1 MMNFTPL
8 FFFSIV
14 ALAGLIIGTILFAMM
29 KFYRKVEQGKAL
41 IVNKIRDVSV
51 TFSGAVVF
59 PIVHKAEV
67 MDISLK
73 TIEIDRR
80 GHEGL
85 ICGDNIRA
93 DIKVTFFV
101 RVNKT
106 GDDVLRV
113 AQAIG
118 CERASDR
125 ETMNEL
131 FNAKFSEALKTV
143 GKQLQFEDLYKER
156 DSFRDKII
164 EIIGKDLNGYVL
176 EDAAIDYLEQ
186 TPVDSLDP
194 DNILDAQ
201 GIRKITELTAIQHV
215 QTNEF
220 ENQERMKITQQN
232 VVAKEAVLEM
242 ERRQA
247 DAEAKQQREIANVRA
262 KEQAEI
268 DSVASEEKKRSE
280 HARLQTE
287 EEIEVRNTNKIREV
301 EVAEQNRQRVV
312 AIEQE
317 RVKLAQEQEIVA
329 REREIAL
336 QEIAKEKALEQERR
350 EIAAVIRERIS
361 VEKTVAQEEEQI
373 KELRLVSEAERTKKS
388 LVIQAEAEAEEG
400 LVKDI
405 KAAEASEQAARY
417 RAQEQIAL
425 AEAEREVADKQAQA
439 QMRLAEGKQAD
450 AAAEGLATVRVKEA
464 NALAIEKQGAA
475 EAKASLDKFQAEA
488 SGKEQL
494 GLATVRVKEAE
505 AVAIEKQGTAQ
516 AKAHLEQMQAE
527 ASGKEADAVAVEK
540 LGVAEAKAELERL
553 LAEASGKEAE
563 AAATEKQ
570 GIAEAHALQAQL
582 EAEAAG
588 LAEKFKALDAL
599 SDKGRAHEEFRLE
612 QEQERK
618 RLAID
623 WQGQE
628 AVANK
633 RAEILAEALKHAD
646 IDIVGGEQMFF
657 DRLVGA
663 TSQAKAVDSFMDN
676 SQTGQA
682 LLKDYLNDKA
692 SFTEDLKT
700 VLTGVSS
707 EDLSNLSASAFL
719 SQLLKNSSAEQRDT
733 IKSVL
738 KSLQKKS

>member
-1 MMNFTPL
+1 MIFSPL

-14 ALAGLIIGTILFAMM
+14 ALTALVIGTILYAMI

-41 IVNKIRDVSV
+41 IVNTTRHEPNV
-51 TFSGAVVF
+51 TFTGAVVY

-80 GHEGL
+80 GNEGL

-106 GDDVLRV
+106 AADVLRV

-143 GKQLQFEDLYKER
+143 GKQLDFEDLYKER

-186 TPVDSLDP
+186 TPLSSLDP

-220 ENQERMKITQQN
+220 ENQEKMKITQQN
-232 VVAKEAVLEM
+232 VVAKEAILEM

-247 DAEAKQQREIANVRA
+247 DAEAKQHREIANVKA

-280 HARLQTE
+280 HARLQAE

-301 EVAEQNRQRVV
+301 EVAEQNRQRVI

-317 RVKLAQEQEIVA
+317 RVKLAQQQEIVA

-350 EIAAVIRERIS
+350 EIANVIRERIA

-388 LVIQAEAEAEEG
+388 VIIHAEAEAEEG

-405 KAAEASEQAARY
+405 KAAEASEKAAHFKV
-417 RAQEQIAL
+417 QEQVAL
-425 AEAEREVADKQAQA
+425 AEADREVAEKQAQA
-439 QMRLAEGKQAD
+439 QIRLAEGKQAE
-450 AAAEGLATVRVKEA
+450 AAADGLADVRVKEA
-464 NALAIEKQGAA
+464 NALAIEKQGMA
-475 EAKASLDKFQAEA
+475 EAKANLEKFQAEA

-494 GLATVRVKEAE
+494 GMADVRVKEAN
-505 AVAIEKQGTAQ
+505 ALAIEKQGVATA
-516 AKAHLEQMQAE
+516 K
-527 ASGKEADAVAVEK
+527 V
-540 LGVAEAKAELERL
+540 ELERL
-553 LAEASGKEAE
+553 LAEASGKEAD

-570 GIAEAHALQAQL
+570 GQAAAATLQAHLQAEAI
-582 EAEAAG
+582 G
-588 LAEKFKALDAL
+588 LSEKFKALDAL
-599 SDKGRAHEEFRLE
+599 SDKGRLHEEFRLK
-612 QEQERK
+612 QEQALNRCK
-618 RLAID
+618 VD
-623 WQGQE
+623 WAGQE
-628 AVANK
+628 AIANK

-646 IDIVGGEQMFF
+646 IDIIGGEQVFF

-663 TSQAKAVDSFMDN
+663 TSQAKAIDGFVDN
-676 SQTGQA
+676 SQTTQT
-682 LLKDYLNDKA
+682 LLKDYINDKS
-692 SFTEDLKT
+692 SFTDDIKEI
-700 VLTGVSS
+700 LTNPSFSS
-707 EDLSNLSASAFL
+707 QDLSNLSASAFL
-719 SQLLKNSSAEQRDT
+719 SQLLKTSNPDQR
-733 IKSVL
+733 KLL
-738 KSLQKKS
+738 KNLLKAK